1 MKRTAFVLLLFGLGF
16 MVYSQ
21 DSKINRLSYSLSW
34 TPIYYGPNDGEF
46 RFDAI
51 IPLTLEA
58 KVHYI
63 LINRLS
69 FSSGLGFQKW
79 HESNLGWS
87 YWSIYDPTKSEKWGY
102 YGLRIPLQIDYYLS
116 KENQIIR
123 TYFKSEFVNEFG
135 TNWTKR
141 FQDDMMT
148 FSDSF
153 KTYTNSLNIGFGAL
167 VKISSS
173 INILTEGSIG
183 THLYKSYFDGYQ
195 IKLKLGILI
204 K

>member
-1 MKRTAFVLLLFGLGF
+1 MKRITLIFLLLGF
-16 MVYSQ
+16 SVTIYSQ
-21 DSKINRLSYSLSW
+21 DSKIDRLLYSFSW

-51 IPLTLEA
+51 IPVTFEA
-58 KVHYI
+58 KIHYM
-63 LINRLS
+63 LARRFSL
-69 FSSGLGFQKW
+69 SSGFGFQEYNK
-79 HESNLGWS
+79 SNLGWS

-102 YGLRIPLQIDYYLS
+102 YDLRIPLQIDYFWS
-116 KENQIIR
+116 KENQIIK
-123 TYFKSEFVNEFG
+123 TYIKSEFVNEFG

-141 FQDDMMT
+141 FQDDIMT

-153 KTYTNSLNIGFGAL
+153 KAYANSLNIGFGAL
-167 VKISSS
+167 LKISSS

-183 THLYKSYFDGYQ
+183 THLYKSPFDGYQ
-195 IKLKLGILI
+195 IKLKLGIMI

>member
-1 MKRTAFVLLLFGLGF
+1 MI
-16 MVYSQ
+16 YSH
-21 DSKINRLSYSLSW
+21 DSKIDRFSFSFSW

-51 IPLTLEA
+51 IPVTLEA
-58 KVHYI
+58 KIHYM
-63 LINRLS
+63 LINRFS
-69 FSSGLGFQKW
+69 FSSGFGFQEW
-79 HESNLGWS
+79 QESNPGWS

-102 YGLRIPLQIDYYLS
+102 YDLRIPLQIDYFLS
-116 KENQIIR
+116 EENQIIE
-123 TYFKSEFVNEFG
+123 TYIKSEFVNEFG

-141 FQDDMMT
+141 FQDDIM
-148 FSDSF
+148 SYSHSF

-167 VKISSS
+167 IKIGGP

-183 THLYKSYFDGYQ
+183 THLSKSPFDGYQ
-195 IKLKLGILI
+195 IKLKFGIMI